1 MKTTQFHKDSRSMK
15 FYETS
20 SVTCCKH
27 NIHRPKVRK
36 GKGTKE
42 TKSLFI
48 SWVKQI
54 KMSTVIIFRLTIP
67 IPALTHCMRILIVAN
82 KYNFIY
88 LPTQT
93 KQINLKFPKNK
104 NFIKMCTIHQTAH
117 VRQLLVSNN
126 RKCSTRCRKQNKSIY

>member
-1 MKTTQFHKDSRSMK
+1 MTDWRLKGQGTRDKGQNFAKSIRYANVYLEMKTTQFHKDSRSMK

-42 TKSLFI
+42 TKTLFI

-54 KMSTVIIFRLTIP
+54 KMRTTVIIFRLTIP
-67 IPALTHCMRILIVAN
+67 IPALTQEPFA
-82 KYNFIY
+82 
-88 LPTQT
+88 
-93 KQINLKFPKNK
+93 
-104 NFIKMCTIHQTAH
+104 
-117 VRQLLVSNN
+117 
-126 RKCSTRCRKQNKSIY
+126 